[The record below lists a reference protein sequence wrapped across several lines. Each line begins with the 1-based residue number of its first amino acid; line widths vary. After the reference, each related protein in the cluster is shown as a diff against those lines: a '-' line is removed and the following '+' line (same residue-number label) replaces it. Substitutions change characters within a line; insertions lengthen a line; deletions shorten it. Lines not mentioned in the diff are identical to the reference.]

1 MAKKSVVK
9 TVIFIAILLAAFLP
23 PFIKYQQI
31 NYRSKALDREIKNLK
46 AEIKMMEEEKR
57 RLETD
62 IIYVEKK
69 ARDRIGV
76 AKKGEII
83 LKSYPSKK

>member
-9 TVIFIAILLAAFLP
+9 TAIFAAILLVAFLP

-31 NYRSKALDREIKNLK
+31 NYKRRSLDRQIRNAKKEIKVL
-46 AEIKMMEEEKR
+46 EEEKR

-62 IIYVEKK
+62 IVYVEKK